1 VGITQFAIKRPVTV
15 AMLILGLVLMG
26 GIAYAR
32 LQVSRLPN
40 ITFPVVTIQVG
51 YPGASP
57 RDAEQLVA
65 KPIEQ
70 AVNGLAGLKD
80 MTSASTEG
88 RATIRLTMVDNAD
101 LNQAVSEVDRILSS
115 IRSRLPAE
123 IDPPNVTK
131 ADVTAQPIMNI
142 SLSGNASLGQLYDVA
157 TNTIGPRLQSV
168 EGVAQVNV
176 SGGLR
181 SEIQILVDPTKLQA
195 YGLTLQQIQTAL
207 SQGNLNSPGG
217 TVFQG
222 ATQYNLRTS
231 AALNDIKQF
240 GDMVVTS
247 GPNGSV
253 YLRDVAR
260 VEDTFAPQRTIQ
272 RFNGRPSVG
281 FSIIQQSGANTVHT
295 VELVR
300 LELAR
305 LEPALP
311 EGVAFSVTN
320 DSSRFTKASIH
331 AVQTDLLIA
340 VALCG
345 LVLLV
350 FLHAWRNTVI
360 VLLAIPTSL
369 ISTFLV
375 MYLFQFSLNLISLM
389 ALALLVGILV
399 DDSIVVLEN
408 IHRHR
413 KLGEEPLLAA
423 LKGRSEIG
431 AAAIAITLTDVVVF
445 LPIAFI
451 PGSLGQL
458 LREFGLTVVVAT
470 LFSLL
475 VSFTLTPMLAAHWLR
490 SKKAGELNSKLRRQR
505 FIPLSGFGPAWD
517 AGLDRVAQFYRRV
530 LRWSLV
536 HPVVVLLAGAAA
548 LAIAIA
554 FIPLHLLGT
563 EYTPI
568 EDDNQFNLQLQ
579 MPPGTSLQAT
589 SEAMAHLEAQLV
601 KFPEVQ
607 GVFASVG
614 GGGGQRTDSGNVT
627 VQLVDKAERQKTS
640 SEVLQQA
647 RSIGRTIP
655 AASVSGNV
663 PSSLGGG
670 GSPISIRILGNDFDT
685 LKLVA
690 GQVGTVVRDTPGT
703 TDVRFPDPAGLPEV
717 EAVVDRTRMAPLGI
731 SAASVASALRTAVA
745 GTVVA
750 QFDRPD
756 GTQSDVRLKVS
767 GADQMTP
774 ADLGALPVFAP
785 NVGGLV
791 RMDDVATMV
800 YVMGPSQINRASQ
813 QRSLTL
819 NANVNGRSLGDVARD
834 LEAGLEELQLPPG
847 YQVVFT
853 GQVDRLNQTFAALTQ
868 TLMLSALMIYMLLAA
883 LYESLVRPL
892 AIMFSIPLALVG
904 AFTGLLISGNTLN
917 LFSMLGMILLMALV
931 AKNAI
936 LLVDYADTLRKQG
949 ISRSEAIVQAGA
961 TRLRPILM
969 TTFTILFAM
978 IPLSLKIG
986 PGAESRSPIAVV
998 LMGGVFSSM
1007 LLTLVVV
1014 PVVYHLLDEA
1024 VTRAGAVL
1032 GLARRTSGR
1041 PAMGFAGLLRRVSP
1055 TTPPTPS
1062 AGDDGDG

>member
-1 VGITQFAIKRPVTV
+1 MGITQFAIKRPVTV

-26 GIAYAR
+26 GIAYSR

-40 ITFPVVTIQVG
+40 IIFPVVTIQVG

-57 RDAEQLVA
+57 RDAELLVA

-80 MTSASTEG
+80 MTSTSTEG

-115 IRSRLPAE
+115 MRSRLPDE

-131 ADVTAQPIMNI
+131 ADVTAQPIMNV
-142 SLSGNASLGQLYDVA
+142 SLSGQATLGQLYDVA
-157 TNTIGPRLQSV
+157 TNTIAPRLQSV

-181 SEIQILVDPTKLQA
+181 SEIQVLVDPSKLQA

-207 SQGNLNSPGG
+207 SQSNLSSPGG

-222 ATQYNLRTS
+222 GTQFNLRTS
-231 AALNDIKQF
+231 GALDEIQQF
-240 GDMVVTS
+240 GDIVVSS
-247 GPNGSV
+247 GLSGNI

-260 VEDTFAPQRTIQ
+260 VEDTFAVQRTLQ
-272 RFNGRPSVG
+272 RFNGQPSVG

-300 LELAR
+300 QELER
-305 LEPALP
+305 LGSALP
-311 EGVAFSVTN
+311 DGVEFRVTN
-320 DSSRFTKASIH
+320 DSSRYTKASIH
-331 AVQTDLLIA
+331 AVQTDLMIA

-350 FLHAWRNTVI
+350 FLHAWRNTII

-375 MYLFQFSLNLISLM
+375 MYLFGFSLNLISLM

-423 LKGRSEIG
+423 LKGRNEIG

-451 PGSLGQL
+451 SGSLGQL

-475 VSFTLTPMLAAHWLR
+475 VSFTLTPMLAAHWL
-490 SKKAGELNSKLRRQR
+490 KAEKPEGRRPGQTRRR
-505 FIPLSGFGPAWD
+505 FSPIRRYGASWD
-517 AGLDRVAQFYRRV
+517 AGLDRVAASYRGV
-530 LRWSLV
+530 LRWSLRR
-536 HPVVVLLAGAAA
+536 PVVVLLVGAST

-563 EYTPI
+563 EYTPT
-568 EDDNQFNLQLQ
+568 EDDNQFNLQMQ

-589 SEAMAHLEAQLV
+589 GEAMASLERQLM
-601 KFPEVQ
+601 KLPEVQ

-614 GGGGQRTDSGNVT
+614 GGGGQRTDSGNIT
-627 VQLVDKAERQKTS
+627 VQLVDKAERQRTS
-640 SEVLQQA
+640 SQVLQQA

-655 AASVSGNV
+655 AAAVSGNV

-690 GQVGTVVRDTPGT
+690 AQVGEVVRSTPGA
-703 TDVRFPDPAGLPEV
+703 TDVRFSDPAGLPEV
-717 EAVVDRTRMAPLGI
+717 EAVVDRIRMAPLGV
-731 SAASVASALRTAVA
+731 STAGVASALRTAVA

-767 GADQMTP
+767 GADQMSP
-774 ADLGALPVFAP
+774 AELGALPVFAP

-791 RMDDVATMV
+791 RLDEVATLV

-819 NANVNGRSLGDVARD
+819 NANVTGRSLGDVARD
-834 LEAGLEELQLPPG
+834 LEAGLAELELPPG

-936 LLVDYADTLRKQG
+936 LLVDYAETLRKQG
-949 ISRSEAIVQAGA
+949 VARSEAIIEAGA

-978 IPLSLKIG
+978 IPLSLKLG

-1024 VTRAGAVL
+1024 MVRVRAVP
-1032 GLARRTSGR
+1032 GLAGRASGR
-1041 PAMGFAGLLRRVSP
+1041 PAVGFAGLLRRGNP
-1055 TTPPTPS
+1055 TAPPTPS
-1062 AGDDGDG
+1062 PGDDGDG